1 MNATRT
7 LAFAFALLVAACGG
21 TQTPS
26 GGVDIDDAIVK
37 LASNVKD
44 AQLYVDGRF
53 IGPLGALRGGV
64 AVEPG
69 THRFE
74 LRHEDY
80 FSSYLELTLAR
91 AERKQIAVEMAPVLP

>member
-1 MNATRT
+1 MIRT
-7 LAFAFALLVAACGG
+7 LAFAVALAACGG
-21 TQTPS
+21 TQKT
-26 GGVDIDDAIVK
+26 GGVEADDAIVR
-37 LASNVKD
+37 LQSNVSD

-53 IGPLGALRGGV
+53 IGPVSVLRGGV

-80 FSSYLELTLAR
+80 FSSYLELTLGK
-91 AERKQIAVEMAPVLP
+91 AERKQIALEMAPLLP

>member
-1 MNATRT
+1 MTRAIVLV
-7 LAFAFALLVAACGG
+7 LALVACGG
-21 TQTPS
+21 RQNPN
-26 GGVDIDDAIVK
+26 GVDSDDAIVK
-37 LASNVKD
+37 LKSNVTD

-74 LRHEDY
+74 LRHDDY

-91 AERKQIAVEMAPVLP
+91 AEKKQIALEMAPVLP

>member
-1 MNATRT
+1 MNMARS
-7 LAFAFALLVAACGG
+7 LAIAVVLSACGG
-21 TQTPS
+21 TQKP
-26 GGVDIDDAIVK
+26 GGVDGDDAIVK
-37 LASNVKD
+37 MKSNVTD

-74 LRHEDY
+74 LRHDDY

-91 AERKQIAVEMAPVLP
+91 AERRQVALEMAPVLP

>member
-1 MNATRT
+1 MIRAGL
-7 LAFAFALLVAACGG
+7 LALALTACGG
-21 TQTPS
+21 KQNPS
-26 GGVDIDDAIVK
+26 GVDGDDAIVK
-37 LASNVKD
+37 LASNVSD

-69 THRFE
+69 TQRFE
-74 LRHEDY
+74 LRHDDY

-91 AERKQIAVEMAPVLP
+91 AERKQVALEMAPVLP

>member
-1 MNATRT
+1 MSRARSALV
-7 LAFAFALLVAACGG
+7 LAVGLGLAACGG
-21 TQTPS
+21 TQKT
-26 GGVDIDDAIVK
+26 GGVDGDDAIVK
-37 LASNVKD
+37 LASNVAD
-44 AQLYVDGRF
+44 AQVYVDGHF
-53 IGPLGALRGGV
+53 VGPLGALRGGV

-91 AERKQIAVEMAPVLP
+91 AERKKVALDMAPVLP